1 MPDRRPALSC
11 RPRRWTALVTGLVA
25 AAALAGG
32 CSFIPAG
39 TGPQAAS
46 APAPPPGAG
55 PCCGLLVRGPQPGWN
70 PEDVVKNFLLASA
83 IRANDFQV
91 ARQYLTKAANR
102 AWRPRTRVT
111 ILTTEP
117 RETLLQPH
125 VPGPGTNPTVLVAG
139 QEQAILNDTGQY
151 IPAPGGKPKDQP
163 TEEFALQKVN
173 GVYKIDQ
180 LIPPGGH
187 SNVSHELLL
196 TNDLFQLEY
205 TPRNLYYYGR
215 NWNLLPYP
223 VFVPIQGKDPPVTL
237 IDDLIHGPNG
247 WLQGAAQSAF
257 PRGSHLVP
265 PIQVFPGPSGGRT
278 AVVNIAVPR
287 HVQDGQES
295 RMATQLV
302 ATLTSPVYSPPLFRA
317 VKIKF
322 NGRPWQSSGHPGS
335 ALGLSVSE
343 RYIPHLPANA
353 QAYYLAQGGVLRSLS
368 SGSDRG
374 AVVTRGPGA
383 AQVSLTKIAVSPGG
397 GRLAGLAGPANTV
410 YTGALVTG
418 PGHRQSVEQLQA
430 QLHGTSFSSLSWDNS
445 DDLWVVGATGHQQV
459 VRVLITGQGPGVRV
473 QLPDLGGPVT
483 SLRVAPDGV
492 RVAMIVG
499 EGTSAHLVLAAA
511 IRDPAGGFLLKP
523 APLLFPTLPPVS
535 ALTWYDED
543 HLLVITGSGE
553 ASQYWEVPVDGY
565 NPTSFMKL
573 PGLTTVTAAGPGHP
587 IYLGLANGGLER
599 AAGLNQ
605 PLVPITPGQAII
617 YPG

>member
-1 MPDRRPALSC
+1 MPDRRPARPC

-39 TGPQAAS
+39 TGPQPAS

-55 PCCGLLVRGPQPGWN
+55 PCCGLLVRGPQPDWT

-111 ILTTEP
+111 ILTKEP

-237 IDDLIHGPNG
+237 IDDLINGPSG

-278 AVVNIAVPR
+278 AVVNIAVPG

-322 NGRPWQSSGHPGS
+322 NGQPWQPSDHPGS
-335 ALGLSVSE
+335 ALGLSLSE
-343 RYIPHLPANA
+343 RSIPHLPADA
-353 QAYYLAQGGVLRSLS
+353 QAYYLAQGGVLHSLS

-383 AQVSLTKIAVSPGG
+383 AEVPLTKIAVSPGG

-410 YTGALVTG
+410 YTGALVPG
-418 PGHRQSVEQLQA
+418 SGHRQSVEQLQV

-445 DDLWVVGATGHQQV
+445 DNLWVVGAKGHQQV